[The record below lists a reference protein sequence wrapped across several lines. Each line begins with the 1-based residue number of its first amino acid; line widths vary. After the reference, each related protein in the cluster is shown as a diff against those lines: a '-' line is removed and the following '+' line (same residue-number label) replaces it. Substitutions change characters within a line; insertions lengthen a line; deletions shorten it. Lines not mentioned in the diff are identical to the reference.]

1 MEETRPGEYFPVEED
16 ENGMTI
22 LSSFDMNCMDF
33 LDRLMD
39 AGITSFKIEGRMKS
53 PFYVATVTNAY
64 RKRIDA
70 LLDGTA
76 DDHQLALLQR
86 ELNAASHRPYATG
99 FYFGEMKRHAPDTG
113 AYLQDTT
120 FVGMVKSYADG
131 RVVFEQRNRVFDG
144 DVIEILSPDTLG
156 ASFTA
161 RDIIDAN
168 GISCCVASRPS
179 EIYSMACDVPVR
191 AGDLLR
197 VRH

>member
-1 MEETRPGEYFPVEED
+1 
-16 ENGMTI
+16 
-22 LSSFDMNCMDF
+22 
-33 LDRLMD
+33 
-39 AGITSFKIEGRMKS
+39 
-53 PFYVATVTNAY
+53 
-64 RKRIDA
+64 
-70 LLDGTA
+70 
-76 DDHQLALLQR
+76 
-86 ELNAASHRPYATG
+86 
-99 FYFGEMKRHAPDTG
+99 MKRHAPDMG